1 MRALEVVAQ
10 QAAAQ
15 AVVPPVQPLVLP
27 VQPLVLPVLPLVP
40 PVVRLVQ
47 PVVRVSGAVP
57 LVAQQRAPQAMV
69 QQATARE

>member
-15 AVVPPVQPLVLP
+15 AVVPPVQ
-27 VQPLVLPVLPLVP
+27 PLVP